1 MTICQFSYNLLQKR
15 PLLLTA
21 KMAKRFETDNYEQK
35 KWSFLP
41 FGFFSQNLVLKK
53 SRISRKIQ
61 VKSLWRTLLRL
72 DLLNIKHLQVS
83 PTPIFENC
91 ETKTKVRLWNFF
103 LFFNPFLRVF
113 RIFTKY
119 SSNSID
125 TWRSSYKS

>member
-1 MTICQFSYNLLQKR
+1 MTFCQFSYNLLQKR
-15 PLLLTA
+15 PFLLTA
-21 KMAKRFETDNYEQK
+21 KMAKCFETDNYEQK

-41 FGFFSQNLVLKK
+41 FAIFGQKFDFKN
-53 SRISRKIQ
+53 SRNYRRFK
-61 VKSLWRTLLRL
+61 VNPPWRTLWRI

-83 PTPIFENC
+83 HTPIFENC